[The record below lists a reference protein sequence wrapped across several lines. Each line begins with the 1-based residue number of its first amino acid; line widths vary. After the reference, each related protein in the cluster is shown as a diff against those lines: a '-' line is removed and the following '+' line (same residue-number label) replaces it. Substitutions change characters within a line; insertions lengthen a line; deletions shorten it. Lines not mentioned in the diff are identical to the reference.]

1 VTVPQNLF
9 PDGHLVEQD
18 KLSTKSPGAVLGMAD
33 SHHVH
38 GSTTRFAE
46 VARAVMGASN
56 RPADRSPEAK
66 SVILAA
72 NYVVDP
78 KLGGG

>member
-1 VTVPQNLF
+1 MTVQQNLF

-18 KLSTKSPGAVLGMAD
+18 KLSTKSPGAVLGMTD
-33 SHHVH
+33 SHHMH
-38 GSTTRFAE
+38 GSTTRLAE
-46 VARAVMGASN
+46 LARTVMSASD

-66 SVILAA
+66 SVVLATD
-72 NYVVDP
+72 YVVGP